1 MGEATLPSGHD
12 DATLG
17 ACGFALSSAERLRQ
31 HSIGIRDPVLI
42 SY

>member
-12 DATLG
+12 DAAFG
-17 ACGFALSSAERLRQ
+17 ACGFALSSAERLRER
-31 HSIGIRDPVLI
+31 SIGIRDPVLI